1 MPGDARTLV
10 TVTLSAGPGL
20 LDAYR
25 PRPDARDEMVDADG
39 VVRAHWAGV
48 AAALASGPDLGRRC
62 AEADR
67 LLAEDGV
74 TYHVTTG
81 ADAGPRPWIT
91 DPVPLVLPADEWADV
106 ERGVAQR
113 ALVLDRILEDL
124 YGERALIRRGVLPPE
139 VVFAHPGFLH
149 QCDGIRLPGAH
160 QLFLAAADLAR
171 DADGHHVVLSD
182 RTQAP
187 SGAGYALEN
196 RVVVS
201 RVLPGVHR
209 HAQVQRLAPFFRAL
223 RSSLHH
229 LAPPSDDTPRIV
241 VLTPGQWSE
250 TAFEHGY
257 LAAQLGVPL
266 VQGEDLRVRDGR
278 VWLRALDRLDPVHVI
293 VRRVDATFC
302 DPVELRPD
310 SNLGV
315 PGLLE
320 ACRTG
325 TVSVVNSLGSG
336 VLENPALLPYLGAA
350 AEALLDEPLR
360 LPSPPTW
367 WCGEATGRTHVLAH
381 LDELVV
387 KPIARDPQTPT
398 VLGWRLSAAERDELR
413 RRIEARPHQ
422 WVGQQPVAIAT
433 APTVVDGALVPRR
446 TILRTFAVARVDDYA
461 VMPGGLSRVAP
472 DPDGELITNQSG
484 ALSKD
489 TCVLAAEPEHLTGF
503 WLQPGPD
510 ESRPVLLTAGS
521 PTSPRTAEHL
531 FWMSRYAERAEG
543 LARLLRVI
551 ADRRNEFAAGSGPA
565 GVASVRALLLAA
577 TAVSGTWPGFTG
589 DGAADRLAAP
599 DPELRSLLADD
610 RRPGTLAFDVR
621 RMLDATAEVRDLL
634 SGDTWLVVG
643 HLDRDLDDL
652 RSRSASSPDQAALG
666 RVMQALLAL
675 SGLAA
680 ESTVRDAGWRFLE
693 AGRRIERALHLCAL
707 LRATVSDVRGT
718 ATDSL
723 VLESVLVAAESI
735 ITYRRRYRSRAQVD
749 TALDLLVL
757 DPDNPRSLS
766 FSVAA
771 LAAAVHGLPV
781 ADRRSAGVAVKT
793 TRLRALVTTADTAAL
808 AAVDESGRRAALV
821 VFLDEVRSLLEQVA
835 DALDTEHFSHQLPQ
849 RTVFTPNDPGRP

>member
-1 MPGDARTLV
+1 MTS
-10 TVTLSAGPGL
+10 TAGPGR

-25 PRPDARDEMVDADG
+25 ARPDARDEMVDEHG
-39 VVRAHWAGV
+39 VVRDHWAGV
-48 AAALASGPDLGRRC
+48 VSALATVPDLRQRC

-74 TYHVTTG
+74 TYHVTSG
-81 ADAGPRPWIT
+81 AQPGPRPWIT
-91 DPVPLVLPADEWADV
+91 DPVPLLLPADEWADV

-113 ALVLDRILEDL
+113 ALLLDRVLDDL
-124 YGERALIRRGVLPPE
+124 YGDRALIRRGVLPPE

-160 QLFLAAADLAR
+160 QLFLTATDLAR
-171 DADGHHVVLSD
+171 GADGRHVVLSD

-201 RVLPGVHR
+201 RVLPGLHR
-209 HAQVQRLAPFFRAL
+209 DAQVQRLAPFFRAL
-223 RSSLHH
+223 RSSLHEV
-229 LAPPSDDTPRIV
+229 APPSEDTPRIV

-266 VQGEDLRVRDGR
+266 VQGADLRVRDGR

-293 VRRVDATFC
+293 VRRVDASFC

-325 TVSVVNSLGSG
+325 AVAVVNTLGSG

-350 AEALLDEPLR
+350 SEALLDEPLR
-360 LPSPPTW
+360 LPSAPTW
-367 WCGEATGRTHVLAH
+367 WCGDATGRAHVLAH

-387 KPIARDPQTPT
+387 KPIARDPDTAT
-398 VLGWRLSAAERDELR
+398 VVGWRLSSAERDLLR

-422 WVGQQPVAIAT
+422 WVGQRPVAVAT
-433 APTVVDGALVPRR
+433 APTVVDGGLVPRR
-446 TILRTFAVARVDDYA
+446 TILRTFAVARSDDYA

-472 DPDGELITNQSG
+472 DPDGELITNQAG

-489 TCVLAAEPEHLTGF
+489 TCVVATEPERLTGF
-503 WLQPGPD
+503 WLQPDGD
-510 ESRPVLLTAGS
+510 ESAPLLITAGS
-521 PTSPRTAEHL
+521 ATSPRTAEHL

-543 LARLLRVI
+543 LARLLRVV
-551 ADRRNEFAAGSGPA
+551 ADRRNEFASGATPA
-565 GVASVRALLLAA
+565 GVTSVRALLVAT

-589 DGAADRLAAP
+589 AGATERLAAP
-599 DPELRSLLADD
+599 DAELRSLLADD
-610 RRPGTLAFDVR
+610 ERPGSLAFDLR
-621 RMLDATAEVRDLL
+621 HMLDAAAEVRDLL

-652 RSRSASSPDQAALG
+652 RSRSGTAPDQAALG

-693 AGRRIERALHLCAL
+693 AGRRIERALHICSL
-707 LRATVSDVRGT
+707 LRATVTEARGT

-723 VLESVLVAAESI
+723 VLESVLIAAESI

-757 DPDNPRSLS
+757 DSENPRSLS

-771 LAAAVHGLPV
+771 LAGAVDELPTADDRPSTAV
-781 ADRRSAGVAVKT
+781 AGNV
-793 TRLRALVTTADTAAL
+793 TRLRALVAAADTAAL
-808 AAVDESGRRAALV
+808 AAVDDDGRRGALV
-821 VFLDEVRSLLEQVA
+821 VFLDELISRLERVA
-835 DALDTEHFSHQLPQ
+835 EALDAEHFSHQLPQ

>member
-1 MPGDARTLV
+1 
-10 TVTLSAGPGL
+10 
-20 LDAYR
+20 
-25 PRPDARDEMVDADG
+25 
-39 VVRAHWAGV
+39 HWAGV
-48 AAALASGPDLGRRC
+48 AAALDSGPDLGRRC

-124 YGERALIRRGVLPPE
+124 YGDRALIRRGVLPPE

-278 VWLRALDRLDPVHVI
+278 VWLRALDRLEPVHVI

-336 VLENPALLPYLGAA
+336 VLENPARLRDRERRLRGH
-350 AEALLDEPLR
+350 PLR
-360 LPSPPTW
+360 ERPRALYVRAGGDPLVAEPDPL
-367 WCGEATGRTHVLAH
+367 GFGRVHRVAGQDDPLGLAH
-381 LDELVV
+381 PHPAEQQPTRAAVGHETHPYEAQVEARVV
-387 KPIARDPQTPT
+387 GGDDDVAGESPGAGHARD
-398 VLGWRLSAAERDELR
+398 R
-413 RRIEARPHQ
+413 
-422 WVGQQPVAIAT
+422 
-433 APTVVDGALVPRR
+433 
-446 TILRTFAVARVDDYA
+446 
-461 VMPGGLSRVAP
+461 
-472 DPDGELITNQSG
+472 
-484 ALSKD
+484 
-489 TCVLAAEPEHLTGF
+489 
-503 WLQPGPD
+503 
-510 ESRPVLLTAGS
+510 
-521 PTSPRTAEHL
+521 
-531 FWMSRYAERAEG
+531 
-543 LARLLRVI
+543 
-551 ADRRNEFAAGSGPA
+551 
-565 GVASVRALLLAA
+565 
-577 TAVSGTWPGFTG
+577 
-589 DGAADRLAAP
+589 
-599 DPELRSLLADD
+599 
-610 RRPGTLAFDVR
+610 
-621 RMLDATAEVRDLL
+621 
-634 SGDTWLVVG
+634 
-643 HLDRDLDDL
+643 
-652 RSRSASSPDQAALG
+652 
-666 RVMQALLAL
+666 
-675 SGLAA
+675 
-680 ESTVRDAGWRFLE
+680 
-693 AGRRIERALHLCAL
+693 
-707 LRATVSDVRGT
+707 
-718 ATDSL
+718 
-723 VLESVLVAAESI
+723 
-735 ITYRRRYRSRAQVD
+735 
-749 TALDLLVL
+749 
-757 DPDNPRSLS
+757 
-766 FSVAA
+766 
-771 LAAAVHGLPV
+771 
-781 ADRRSAGVAVKT
+781 
-793 TRLRALVTTADTAAL
+793 
-808 AAVDESGRRAALV
+808 
-821 VFLDEVRSLLEQVA
+821 
-835 DALDTEHFSHQLPQ
+835 
-849 RTVFTPNDPGRP
+849 

>member
-1 MPGDARTLV
+1 M
-10 TVTLSAGPGL
+10 SAAAEPVL

-25 PRPDARDEMVDADG
+25 ARPDALDEMVDGAG
-39 VVRAHWAGV
+39 AVREHWAGV
-48 AAALASGPDLGRRC
+48 AAALATGPDLRQRR

-67 LLAEDGV
+67 LLADDGV
-74 TYHVTTG
+74 TYQITG
-81 ADAGPRPWIT
+81 GAEPGPRPWAT
-91 DPVPLVLPADEWADV
+91 DPVPLVFAADEWAEV

-113 ALVLDRILEDL
+113 ALLLDRVLDDL
-124 YGERALIRRGVLPPE
+124 YGDRALIRRGVLPPE
-139 VVFAHPGFLH
+139 AVYAHPGFLR

-160 QLFLAAADLAR
+160 QLFLAATDLAR
-171 DADGHHVVLSD
+171 DRDGRHVVLSD

-187 SGAGYALEN
+187 SGAAYALEN

-201 RVLPGVHR
+201 RVLPGLHR
-209 HAQVQRLAPFFRAL
+209 SAQVQRLAPFFRAL
-223 RSSLHH
+223 RSSLHQV
-229 LAPPSDDTPRIV
+229 APPADDPPRIV

-266 VQGEDLRVRDGR
+266 VQGQDLRVRDGR
-278 VWLRALDRLDPVHVI
+278 VWLRALDRLEPVHVI

-325 TVSVVNSLGSG
+325 TVAVVNSLGSG
-336 VLENPALLPYLGAA
+336 VLENPALLPYLDDA

-360 LPSPPTW
+360 LASPPTW
-367 WCGEATGRTHVLAH
+367 WCGDATARGHVLAH
-381 LDELVV
+381 LDALVV
-387 KPIARDPQTPT
+387 KPIARGPGAST
-398 VLGWRLSAAERDELR
+398 VVGWRLTADERDGLR
-413 RRIEARPHQ
+413 RRIEAKPHQ
-422 WVGQQPVAIAT
+422 WVGQAPVSVAT

-446 TILRTFAVARVDDYA
+446 TILRTFAVARGDDYA

-472 DPDGELITNQSG
+472 DADGELITNQAG

-489 TCVLAAEPEHLTGF
+489 TCVLAAEPERLTGF
-503 WLQPGPD
+503 WLQPDAD
-510 ESRPVLLTAGS
+510 ESAPGLVTAGS

-543 LARLLRVI
+543 LARLLRVV
-551 ADRRNEFAAGSGPA
+551 ADRRNEFAAGATPA
-565 GVASVRALLLAA
+565 GVASVRALLVAT

-589 DGAADRLAAP
+589 DDAAGRLAAP
-599 DPELRSLLADD
+599 DPELRSLLADEE
-610 RRPGTLAFDVR
+610 RPGSLAFAVR
-621 RMLDATAEVRDLL
+621 HMLDATAEVRDLL
-634 SGDTWLVVG
+634 SGDTWLVIG

-652 RSRSASSPDQAALG
+652 RSRSTAAPDQAALG

-680 ESTVRDAGWRFLE
+680 ESTVRDDGWRFVE
-693 AGRRIERALHLCAL
+693 AGRRIERALHLTAL
-707 LRATVSDVRGT
+707 LRATVAEARGT

-723 VLESVLVAAESI
+723 VLESVLIAAESI

-757 DPDNPRSLS
+757 DPDNPRSLRFCVEALAVAVEDLPLAPERRPS
-766 FSVAA
+766 AAVAA
-771 LAAAVHGLPV
+771 ALRLRSLVAAADTTLLGAVDAAG
-781 ADRRSAGVAVKT
+781 RRG
-793 TRLRALVTTADTAAL
+793 ALVT
-808 AAVDESGRRAALV
+808 
-821 VFLDEVRSLLEQVA
+821 FFDEVTALLGRTAE
-835 DALDTEHFSHQLPQ
+835 ALDAEHFSHQLPQ
-849 RTVFTPNDPGRP
+849 RTVFTPNDPGRR